1 MYVFTGT
8 HTEVE
13 MLLSGS
19 HCVLLTKWQKCV
31 SSAIHVGFSVTR
43 VELALHCA
51 LLSQYVLELH
61 TVDS

>member
-31 SSAIHVGFSVTR
+31 SSAIHVGFSVTQ
-43 VELALHCA
+43 EW
-51 LLSQYVLELH
+51 S
-61 TVDS
+61 